1 MENCASY
8 FEMDEGGHVTVSEK
22 FMKPKVSHYNFDY
35 YSGVEYRFELSNP
48 VGSRVAELTRNG
60 RPVKPDDSLTMCVN
74 NYRATGV
81 GGYDALRDCPHERE
95 ILTEMSEILLD
106 FFAANPLVTVDEA
119 SPYRVTYHGK
129 PVLA

>member
-1 MENCASY
+1 MRRASGAWP
-8 FEMDEGGHVTVSEK
+8 DGT
-22 FMKPKVSHYNFDY
+22 
-35 YSGVEYRFELSNP
+35 
-48 VGSRVAELTRNG
+48 
-60 RPVKPDDSLTMCVN
+60 PVKDTDVFPIAVN

>member
-1 MENCASY
+1 M
-8 FEMDEGGHVTVSEK
+8 
-22 FMKPKVSHYNFDY
+22 
-35 YSGVEYRFELSNP
+35 EYRFELSNP

-119 SPYRVTYHGK
+119 SPYRVTYRGK
-129 PVLA
+129 PVPA